1 MKKILYYPLLVLLT
15 LLQVGC
21 STNSTTSNTD
31 PVQGLWKLVAVDGT
45 FAGIHDTFTPGLI
58 TWTFNSSNHT
68 VTVVNNN
75 TDAAAWDLLDSG
87 VYDYHFVN
95 NPDAPCGESIEIN
108 GSIYGCY
115 TVTNDT
121 LVIDQAIADG
131 FAITLTH

>member
-1 MKKILYYPLLVLLT
+1 MKKSILYSLLLLS
-15 LLQVGC
+15 LLQFGC
-21 STNSTTSNTD
+21 STNSNSSATD

-58 TWTFNSSNHT
+58 TWTFNPTNHT

-75 TDAAAWDLLDSG
+75 TDPNAWDLLDSG

-95 NPDAPCGESIEIN
+95 NPDSPCGESIEIN

-115 TVTNDT
+115 TVSNNS
-121 LVIDQAIADG
+121 LIIDQAIADG